1 MSLTRKPRV
10 WLATIVLASLA
21 AATPGSPQT
30 KPVVKVGYIPSD
42 SFAALYIMADRH
54 LPAANI
60 AVETVKLAGGP
71 EILSQVATG
80 QLNMGG
86 TGMGAAGFNAVASS
100 LPVEFVAP
108 LHSGYVEDY
117 FTVRRASWE
126 KGIKRIG
133 DLKGKP
139 VALNVR
145 GAAVE
150 WMLDQALK
158 RDGLALKDV
167 QVKTMPFPDMVPALE
182 TGAVEAAILTEPFP
196 TLAEERGIALRP
208 LPRPAGAKATPI
220 TAIFWNKDWAAKNP
234 DLAHKVMVAYLKA
247 ARDLALDNGWKQ
259 ERNIDLMVK
268 YTGAKADVIRRARP
282 RPRSESRH
290 GYGRARLDAA
300 TERRAGL
307 SEVQGS
313 PAADPHLQLRSSRS
327 RGRRARQEIGARLR
341 APCTSY
347 TVREGNWEGTTRSRR
362 SHRNSSSAC
371 KMDDEQDDPDQ
382 EQNPRDLP
390 RDLGDTE

>member
-1 MSLTRKPRV
+1 
-10 WLATIVLASLA
+10 
-21 AATPGSPQT
+21 
-30 KPVVKVGYIPSD
+30 
-42 SFAALYIMADRH
+42 
-54 LPAANI
+54 
-60 AVETVKLAGGP
+60 
-71 EILSQVATG
+71 
-80 QLNMGG
+80 
-86 TGMGAAGFNAVASS
+86 MGAAGFNAVAAS

-117 FTVRRASWE
+117 FTVRKASWE
-126 KGIKRIG
+126 KEIKRIG

-158 RDGLALKDV
+158 RDGLGLKDV
-167 QVKTMPFPDMVPALE
+167 QIKIMPFPDMVPALE

-196 TLAEERGIALRP
+196 TLAEERGVALRP

-268 YTGAKADVIRRARP
+268 YTGAKAEVIRKARAHVLDPNLDMDMTVLDSMQRLS
-282 RPRSESRH
+282 SEQ
-290 GYGRARLDAA
+290 GYLKYKDLLPPNRFFNFAYRDRA
-300 TERRAGL
+300 
-307 SEVQGS
+307 V
-313 PAADPHLQLRSSRS
+313 
-327 RGRRARQEIGARLR
+327 
-341 APCTSY
+341 
-347 TVREGNWEGTTRSRR
+347 
-362 SHRNSSSAC
+362 
-371 KMDDEQDDPDQ
+371 DE
-382 EQNPRDLP
+382 
-390 RDLGDTE
+390 LGKK